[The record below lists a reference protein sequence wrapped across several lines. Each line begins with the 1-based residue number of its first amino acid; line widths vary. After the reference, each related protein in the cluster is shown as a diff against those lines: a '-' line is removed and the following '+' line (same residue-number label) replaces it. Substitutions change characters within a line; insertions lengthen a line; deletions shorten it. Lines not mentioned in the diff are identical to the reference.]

1 MGKNGGKT
9 GLYWVDT
16 RKGKKEK
23 VIKQWKQETQVKRR
37 QSQLKVDGMKTE
49 RGGLQSEDSHVQE
62 VKTQK
67 STAKIGRVPCENI
80 KNQYR
85 KRVVGERQTG
95 NTRL

>member
-1 MGKNGGKT
+1 
-9 GLYWVDT
+9 
-16 RKGKKEK
+16 
-23 VIKQWKQETQVKRR
+23 
-37 QSQLKVDGMKTE
+37 MKTE

-67 STAKIGRVPCENI
+67 STAKIGRAPCENI

-95 NTRL
+95 NTRLYETTGQSWPAKLIFVSNRGYQITGWRH